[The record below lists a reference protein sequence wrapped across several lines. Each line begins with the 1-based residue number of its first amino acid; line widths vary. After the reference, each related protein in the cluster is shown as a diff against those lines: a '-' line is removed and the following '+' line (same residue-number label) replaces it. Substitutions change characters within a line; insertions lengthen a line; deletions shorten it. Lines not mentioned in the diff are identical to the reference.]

1 MFITP
6 LGASISLLNG
16 NVLIYFRNS
25 FTVVQTDRHMNFH
38 VNLFG
43 FYFGFGVFYNFLG
56 SHVLHS
62 LDTRKNPLQMKWG
75 LIWSNH
81 PSNNPFI
88 CRQSL
93 HPSICLSIQPTI
105 YPLDVYYEDIRY
117 WFFVLCRSICPSVCR
132 LVGPLLNN
140 IKNKP
145 NRTEP
150 KWSELKYSRVVT
162 GAMETLWNIEKV
174 IIKLN
179 LQNEKLELRKNPQR
193 KNEKIKFNE
202 MDFHR
207 ILIITSLQLTH
218 FTERKYIIKCHGRGK
233 KTVDEGSI
241 IEHRQHH
248 LESCMIQYMAP
259 KHAEVFLS
267 SGDGITYHLCMSC
280 KYFLGV
286 IMV

>member
-1 MFITP
+1 MCYTLWIP
-6 LGASISLLNG
+6 VKI
-16 NVLIYFRNS
+16 
-25 FTVVQTDRHMNFH
+25 HC
-38 VNLFG
+38 
-43 FYFGFGVFYNFLG
+43 
-56 SHVLHS
+56 
-62 LDTRKNPLQMKWG
+62 KWSG
-75 LIWSNH
+75 DWYDPTNH

-145 NRTEP
+145 NQTEP

-179 LQNEKLELRKNPQR
+179 LQNEKLELRKKIPKEKTR
-193 KNEKIKFNE
+193 KSNSMKWISIEYSSSLHFNS
-202 MDFHR
+202 
-207 ILIITSLQLTH
+207 LTSRR
-218 FTERKYIIKCHGRGK
+218 E
-233 KTVDEGSI
+233 SI
-241 IEHRQHH
+241 
-248 LESCMIQYMAP
+248 
-259 KHAEVFLS
+259 S
-267 SGDGITYHLCMSC
+267 SNVTAGARRR
-280 KYFLGV
+280 
-286 IMV
+286 

>member
-1 MFITP
+1 MCYTLWIP
-6 LGASISLLNG
+6 VKI
-16 NVLIYFRNS
+16 
-25 FTVVQTDRHMNFH
+25 HC
-38 VNLFG
+38 
-43 FYFGFGVFYNFLG
+43 
-56 SHVLHS
+56 
-62 LDTRKNPLQMKWG
+62 KWSG
-75 LIWSNH
+75 DWYDPTNH

-145 NRTEP
+145 NQTEP

-179 LQNEKLELRKNPQR
+179 LQNEKLELRKKSPKKKRENQIQWNGFPS
-193 KNEKIKFNE
+193 NT
-202 MDFHR
+202 HH
-207 ILIITSLQLTH
+207 H
-218 FTERKYIIKCHGRGK
+218 FTSTHSLHGEKVYHQMSRPGQ
-233 KTVDEGSI
+233 E
-241 IEHRQHH
+241 
-248 LESCMIQYMAP
+248 
-259 KHAEVFLS
+259 
-267 SGDGITYHLCMSC
+267 DGRWR
-280 KYFLGV
+280 
-286 IMV
+286 